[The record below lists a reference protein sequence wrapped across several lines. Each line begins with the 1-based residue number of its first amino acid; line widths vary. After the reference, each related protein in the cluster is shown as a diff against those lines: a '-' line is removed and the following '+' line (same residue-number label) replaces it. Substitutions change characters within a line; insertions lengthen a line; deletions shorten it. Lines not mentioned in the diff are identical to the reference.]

1 MCPPWF
7 KRKFAICENP
17 QTVDFAHTRGY
28 SDSMNAANFATAL
41 RIILAPIFFI
51 VFTTAAPDGTM
62 GLIPSIIIIV
72 LFIII
77 EISDF
82 FDGALARKYGTVSD
96 FGKLFDPFADSFARL
111 TYFLSF
117 VAAGIMPAWIFLL
130 VLYRDVGV
138 AFIRLL
144 TMKKGI
150 AMSAQLSGKIKAWV
164 YAVAGGAGILLAGSR
179 GFLPESITS
188 IIGIVAGVSFWLCAA
203 TAVWT
208 MIDYTFAYKR
218 IAAPE

>member
-1 MCPPWF
+1 
-7 KRKFAICENP
+7 
-17 QTVDFAHTRGY
+17 
-28 SDSMNAANFATAL
+28 MNAANFATAL

-51 VFTTAAPDGTM
+51 VFTTTAPNGTM
-62 GLIPSIIIIV
+62 GTIPSIVTIL

-82 FDGALARKYGTVSD
+82 FDGALARKYGTTSD

-117 VAAGIMPAWIFLL
+117 VAVGIMPVWIFLL
-130 VLYRDVGV
+130 VMYRDVGV
-138 AFIRLL
+138 SFIRLL

-150 AMSAQLSGKIKAWV
+150 AMGAQLSGKIKAWV
-164 YAVAGGAGILLAGSR
+164 YAVAGGAGILLVSTR
-179 GFLPESITS
+179 SFLPEGIAS
-188 IIGIVAGVSFWLCAA
+188 IIGTVASVSFWLCAA

-208 MIDYTFAYKR
+208 MADYTLAYKR
-218 IAAPE
+218 ISAQK